1 MTRFKDFFWSSAA
14 VALLCSSAI
23 AQPKISG
30 DYIET
35 RTADVYTGQCFANG
49 EVGLTGD
56 EAIMAWHIRSGRWDD
71 VKLDGFSVVAAVKA
85 SATLGDPYA
94 NPYPAKAVLIVDE
107 QANARERDALAAFAR
122 HMGGELLAN
131 VVKTENAPID
141 MQVLGM
147 HHARA
152 YLRAGSAVEVQTR
165 AINENDHLCGNEST
179 FYAPLTSV
187 GDAMPAVAVTDQYK
201 GGELGSTWTLHEKR
215 SAFVGTF

>member
-1 MTRFKDFFWSSAA
+1 MKFKYCFWISLA
-14 VALLCSSAI
+14 VALLSCA
-23 AQPKISG
+23 AMAEPKITG

-56 EAIMAWHIRSGRWDD
+56 EAIMAWHIRSGSWND

-85 SATLGDPYA
+85 NATLGDPYA

-107 QANARERDALAAFAR
+107 QANPTERAALAGFAR
-122 HMGGELLAN
+122 HMGGKLLAN
-131 VVKTENAPID
+131 VVKTEDAPID
-141 MQVLGM
+141 MQVLAM
-147 HHARA
+147 HHGSAF
-152 YLRAGSAVEVQTR
+152 LRAGSAVEVQTR

-179 FYAPLTSV
+179 FYEPLTNV
-187 GDAMPAVAVTDQYK
+187 GHAMPAVAVTDQYK
-201 GGELGSTWTLHEKR
+201 GSELGSTWTLHEKR